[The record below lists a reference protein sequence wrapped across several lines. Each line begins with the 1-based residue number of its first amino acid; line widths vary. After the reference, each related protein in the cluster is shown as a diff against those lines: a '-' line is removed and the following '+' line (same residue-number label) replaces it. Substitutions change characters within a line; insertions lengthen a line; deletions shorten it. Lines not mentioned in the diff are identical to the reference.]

1 VFFLLIIKQEIKKR
15 KIRDEGE
22 ITMRLT
28 PQVTLKDIPHSE
40 AVEAKIREKVT
51 KLERFHSRIMGCRV
65 AVESP
70 QRRQHQGKLY
80 TVRIDITVPG
90 EEIVINRMENEDL
103 YVAIRDAFDAANRK
117 LEEQE
122 RRQRGDV
129 KAHVEPPRG
138 RVAKIYPDKDHG
150 FIETNDGREIY
161 FHRNS
166 LIDLDFDRLK
176 EGAEVVFLEEQGEK
190 GPQAF
195 RVAVK

>member
-1 VFFLLIIKQEIKKR
+1 
-15 KIRDEGE
+15 
-22 ITMRLT
+22 MRLT
-28 PQVTLKDIPHSE
+28 PQVTLKDIPHSD

-90 EEIVINRMENEDL
+90 EELVINRVENEDL

-117 LEEQE
+117 LEEQA

>member
-1 VFFLLIIKQEIKKR
+1 
-15 KIRDEGE
+15 
-22 ITMRLT
+22 MRLT

-90 EEIVINRMENEDL
+90 EEIVINRVENEDL

-117 LEEQE
+117 IEEQA

-150 FIETNDGREIY
+150 FIETNDGRELY

>member
-1 VFFLLIIKQEIKKR
+1 
-15 KIRDEGE
+15 
-22 ITMRLT
+22 MRLA

-90 EEIVINRMENEDL
+90 EELVINRVENEDL

-117 LEEQE
+117 LEEQA

-150 FIETNDGREIY
+150 FIETNDGRELY

>member
-1 VFFLLIIKQEIKKR
+1 
-15 KIRDEGE
+15 
-22 ITMRLT
+22 MRLT
-28 PQVTLKDIPHSE
+28 PQVTLKDIPHSD

-90 EEIVINRMENEDL
+90 EEIVINRVENEDL

-117 LEEQE
+117 IEEQA

-150 FIETNDGREIY
+150 FIETNDGRELY

>member
-1 VFFLLIIKQEIKKR
+1 
-15 KIRDEGE
+15 
-22 ITMRLT
+22 MRLT

-90 EEIVINRMENEDL
+90 EEIVINRVENEDL

-117 LEEQE
+117 LEEQA

-150 FIETNDGREIY
+150 FIETNDGRELY

>member
-1 VFFLLIIKQEIKKR
+1 
-15 KIRDEGE
+15 
-22 ITMRLT
+22 MRLT

-90 EEIVINRMENEDL
+90 EEIVINRVENEDL

-129 KAHVEPPRG
+129 KAHAEQPRG
-138 RVAKIYPDKDHG
+138 RVAKIYADKDHG
-150 FIETNDGREIY
+150 FIETNDGRELY

>member
-1 VFFLLIIKQEIKKR
+1 
-15 KIRDEGE
+15 
-22 ITMRLT
+22 MRLT
-28 PQVTLKDIPHSE
+28 PQVTLKDIPHSD

-90 EEIVINRMENEDL
+90 EEIVINRVENEDL

-117 LEEQE
+117 LEEQA

-138 RVAKIYPDKDHG
+138 GWPRSIRTRTTVSSKPTTG
-150 FIETNDGREIY
+150 GRSI
-161 FHRNS
+161 FTATASSILTSTASR
-166 LIDLDFDRLK
+166 
-176 EGAEVVFLEEQGEK
+176 K
-190 GPQAF
+190 GRKWFFWKNRGRRARRPSGS
-195 RVAVK
+195 R

>member
-1 VFFLLIIKQEIKKR
+1 
-15 KIRDEGE
+15 
-22 ITMRLT
+22 MRLT
-28 PQVTLKDIPHSE
+28 PQVTLKDIPHSD

-90 EEIVINRMENEDL
+90 EEIVINRVENEDL

-117 LEEQE
+117 LEEQA

>member
-1 VFFLLIIKQEIKKR
+1 
-15 KIRDEGE
+15 
-22 ITMRLT
+22 MRLT

-90 EEIVINRMENEDL
+90 EELVINRVENEDL

-117 LEEQE
+117 LEEQV

-176 EGAEVVFLEEQGEK
+176 EGAEVVFLEEQGKK
-190 GPQAF
+190 GPQAV

>member
-1 VFFLLIIKQEIKKR
+1 
-15 KIRDEGE
+15 
-22 ITMRLT
+22 
-28 PQVTLKDIPHSE
+28 
-40 AVEAKIREKVT
+40 
-51 KLERFHSRIMGCRV
+51 MGCRV

-90 EEIVINRMENEDL
+90 EEIVINRVENEDL

-117 LEEQE
+117 LEEQA

>member
-1 VFFLLIIKQEIKKR
+1 
-15 KIRDEGE
+15 
-22 ITMRLT
+22 MRLT

-80 TVRIDITVPG
+80 TVRIAITVPG
-90 EEIVINRMENEDL
+90 EELVINRVENEDL

-117 LEEQE
+117 LEEQA

-129 KAHVEPPRG
+129 KAHAEPPRG
-138 RVAKIYPDKDHG
+138 RVAKIYPEKDHG
-150 FIETNDGREIY
+150 FIETNDGRELY

>member
-1 VFFLLIIKQEIKKR
+1 
-15 KIRDEGE
+15 
-22 ITMRLT
+22 MRLT

-90 EEIVINRMENEDL
+90 EELVINRVENEDL

-117 LEEQE
+117 LEEQA

-129 KAHVEPPRG
+129 KAHAEPPRG
-138 RVAKIYPDKDHG
+138 RVAKIYPEKDHG
-150 FIETNDGREIY
+150 FIETNDGRELY